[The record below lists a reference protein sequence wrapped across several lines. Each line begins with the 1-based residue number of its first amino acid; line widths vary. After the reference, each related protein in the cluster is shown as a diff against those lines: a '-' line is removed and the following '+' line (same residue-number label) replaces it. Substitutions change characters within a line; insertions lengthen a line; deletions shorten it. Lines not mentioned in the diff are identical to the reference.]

1 MEISHEY
8 DDIINLPHHVSADR
22 PHMPMLDRAAQFS
35 PFAALTGYDAAI
47 VETARLTD
55 TKRDLSEDQ
64 KEVISKQLYEL
75 QSRLKTDPTVTV
87 TYFVPDSRKAGG
99 AYRSVTGTAKKVDEY
114 LGVLEMSSGLI
125 IPFDDILG
133 ILTADDGADLI
144 VFMQVKRID
153 FLATLSY
160 CNV

>member
-47 VETARLTD
+47 AETARLTD
-55 TKRDLSEDQ
+55 AKKELSEEQ
-64 KEVISKQLYEL
+64 KEVISKQLHSL
-75 QSRLKTDPTVTV
+75 QSRLKTDLGITV

-99 AYRSVTGTAKKVDEY
+99 AYRTITGTAKKVDEY
-114 LGVLEMSSGLI
+114 SGVLEMSNGI
-125 IPFDDILG
+125 TIPFDDILS
-133 ILTADDGADLI
+133 LE
-144 VFMQVKRID
+144 
-153 FLATLSY
+153 
-160 CNV
+160 

>member
-22 PHMPMLDRAAQFS
+22 PHMPMIDRAAQFS

-55 TKRDLSEDQ
+55 TKRELSEEQ
-64 KEVISKQLYEL
+64 KEVISKQLHSL
-75 QSRLKTDPTVTV
+75 QSRLEADSGVTV

-99 AYRSVTGTAKKVDEY
+99 AYRTITSPVKKVDEY
-114 LGVLEMSSGLI
+114 VGVLEMSNGI
-125 IPFDDILG
+125 TIPFDDILS
-133 ILTADDGADLI
+133 LE
-144 VFMQVKRID
+144 
-153 FLATLSY
+153 
-160 CNV
+160 